1 MLLLGVP
8 EFAMFSQMLTWHVP
22 PERLEPL
29 TLMLLSLWLPTKC
42 KDTIS

>member
-22 PERLEPL
+22 PEGLEPV
-29 TLMLLSLWLPTKC
+29 TLMLLSLWLPTKWN
-42 KDTIS
+42 DSIP